1 MQIIIIMIKM
11 LITSIVYSDID
22 LAVFGKWEKLP
33 LFTLEKALIS
43 NEIAEPATIK
53 VLDKA
58 SVSNFFILFVNVLSL
73 CVWFFCLFYRVLIV
87 VIYFVQV
94 PIIKLTDKL
103 SKIRVDISFN
113 TESSV
118 RSAEMV
124 KVGFHTLCGCLLV

>member
-58 SVSNFFILFVNVLSL
+58 SVSNFFILFVNVLSP
-73 CVWFFCLFYRVLIV
+73 CVWFFCLFYRVL
-87 VIYFVQV
+87 IYFVQV